1 MRVALC
7 VLGAVLPLAASAAL
21 AIEFKPY
28 PGGKITEPQW
38 ADYFAQVKASF
49 GATMQELRDQ
59 RLVLFQDK
67 TTATN
72 YAFTAPGHPAYPAW
86 IARRIMQ
93 EGSNLYVDQVGYFA
107 GQEAPFALLFQQYE
121 ETNKRMIEDIK
132 RQKSG
137 K

>member
-1 MRVALC
+1 M
-7 VLGAVLPLAASAAL
+7 GAILVLAASAAL

-28 PGGKITEPQW
+28 PTERITETQW

-49 GATMQELRDQ
+49 GTSMQELPDQ

-67 TTATN
+67 ATATS
-72 YAFTAPGHPAYPAW
+72 YAFTASGHPAYPAW
-86 IARRIMQ
+86 ITRRIVQ

-107 GQEAPFALLFQQYE
+107 GQEAPFAVLFQQYK
-121 ETNKRMIEDIK
+121 ETNMRMIEELK
-132 RQKSG
+132 RQIKD